1 MLLTA
6 CDQLAPG
13 NGCELSRAVVGTLS
27 YLYRKLN
34 TMIIP
39 TRLKK
44 IAQIADCGS
53 SRYTMDHVHL
63 RQRDNKTELTATNG
77 KSLLRFIV
85 PDDNSTIPD
94 CQTQV
99 ERRDFKRIIGA
110 SGTISHRIPETP
122 NGVVKFNS
130 HNRDGSPGETVE
142 TLTDSAGRYPDAD
155 TVLNTPRPNVTTHRV
170 NAKLL
175 RDLLDAVVTS
185 GAEVIDLVTGSD
197 RDPIYIDGT
206 CEGKHDIHTV
216 EFHGILMTC
225 SKD

>member
-1 MLLTA
+1 MPLWCA
-6 CDQLAPG
+6 FI
-13 NGCELSRAVVGTLS
+13 TLV
-27 YLYRKLN
+27 KVN
-34 TMIIP
+34 KMIIP

-44 IAQIADCGS
+44 IAQIAACGS

-63 RQRDNKTELTATNG
+63 RQRDQKTELTATNG

-85 PDDNSTIPD
+85 PDDNSKIPD

-99 ERRDFKRIIGA
+99 EKKDFKQIIGA
-110 SGTISHRIPETP
+110 SGTISHRIRETP
-122 NGVVKFNS
+122 NGTVKFQAN
-130 HNRDGSPGETVE
+130 NRDGSMNAIVE
-142 TLTDSAGRYPDAD
+142 ALTDSAGRYPDAD
-155 TVLNTPRPNVTTHRV
+155 TVLESPRPNFTLHRV

-185 GAEVIDLVTGSD
+185 GADVIDLVTGTD

-206 CEGKHDIHTV
+206 CEGKHDVHTV

-225 SKD
+225 AKE